1 MFRGIHTSTLD
12 GKGRLGLPVRVRE
25 TLAQVSG
32 VDVIV
37 TIDTQERC
45 LLLYP
50 LAEWEIVQAR
60 VQGLANLRE
69 ATRLLQRLLIGHA
82 TDLQID
88 GNGRIL
94 LPSMLREYAGLDK
107 GAVIVGQ
114 SNKFEIWS
122 ESSWKTQ
129 RESWLTNNREAL
141 SQASEAILDVRV

>member
-12 GKGRLGLPVRVRE
+12 AKGRLGLPVRVRE
-25 TLAQVSG
+25 TLGRVSG
-32 VDVIV
+32 ADVIA

-60 VQGLANLRE
+60 VQELANLRE
-69 ATRLLQRLLIGHA
+69 AARLLQRLLIGHA

-122 ESSWKTQ
+122 ESHWHTR
-129 RESWLTNNREAL
+129 REFWLTNNREAL
-141 SQASEAILDVRV
+141 SQASEAVLDVRV

>member
-25 TLAQVSG
+25 TLGQVSG
-32 VDVIV
+32 ADVIV

-69 ATRLLQRLLIGHA
+69 AARLLQRLLIGHA

-122 ESSWKTQ
+122 ESNWKTQ
-129 RESWLTNNREAL
+129 REFWLTHNREAL